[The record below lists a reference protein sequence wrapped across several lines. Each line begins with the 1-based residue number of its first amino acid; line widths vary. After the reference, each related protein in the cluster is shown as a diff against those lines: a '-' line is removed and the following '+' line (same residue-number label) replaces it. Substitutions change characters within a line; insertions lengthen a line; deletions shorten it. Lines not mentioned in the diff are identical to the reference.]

1 MWFPMM
7 AKVDFNLC
15 PFIGAQEQEK
25 IYRQHLLC
33 WDQAATVI
41 FPQLVEG
48 MSLIPPLNSPWWNIR
63 VQNSI
68 IWQGKSL
75 NLVISSERIEW
86 HTIYEHCTDAQGM
99 LWEWFLLFQTPNK
112 KQMNEMKMV
121 LIVTGFLSCVV
132 KSADRERWL
141 RRWPLPQG
149 RLLTNSFLQN
159 NNDQ

>member
-1 MWFPMM
+1 M
-7 AKVDFNLC
+7 APQKVMYGVERSKANYCNMQWYYSISYESLSLICDSLWWQLKVYFNLC

-41 FPQLVEG
+41 FLQLVEG
-48 MSLIPPLNSPWWNIR
+48 MSLIPPLNSPWWNIQ

-68 IWQGKSL
+68 IWHGKSL

-99 LWEWFLLFQTPNK
+99 LWEWFLLFQTPK
-112 KQMNEMKMV
+112 K
-121 LIVTGFLSCVV
+121 
-132 KSADRERWL
+132 
-141 RRWPLPQG
+141 
-149 RLLTNSFLQN
+149 
-159 NNDQ
+159 